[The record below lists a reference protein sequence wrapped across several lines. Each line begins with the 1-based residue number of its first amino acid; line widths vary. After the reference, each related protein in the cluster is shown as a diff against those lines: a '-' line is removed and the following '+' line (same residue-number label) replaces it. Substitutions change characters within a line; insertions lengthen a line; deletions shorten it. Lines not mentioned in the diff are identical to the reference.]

1 MDILNKAK
9 TGKKE
14 RPIKVV
20 QFGEGNFLRGFVDY
34 MIDIANEQGK
44 FRRRHRSDQTHRVR
58 QSGYVPQAGLPV
70 HCISSR

>member
-44 FRRRHRSDQTHRVR
+44 FDGEDRKSV
-58 QSGYVPQAGLPV
+58 V
-70 HCISSR
+70 